1 MTMTGK
7 ERCLAALSGE
17 LPDRVPFIPN
27 IFQWFYVNK
36 YRGTLPEHL
45 GWTQNPVDVLN
56 EMGADIYST
65 HDGQVSKRTYP
76 NCGHSVEFDGKV
88 PSDTV
93 LTSFTTFDAGT
104 IRKEKIETPFGT
116 LTQTWEYRPESGA
129 PFESEHWWKDFESEY
144 PAIRYWL
151 EDTEVHLDADLW
163 HRRVERVGDDGII
176 PVILLPT
183 PLKQFHWLAGQEQA
197 TYFMLDHPREMQELA
212 QIHERNLL
220 QFLEEVVDLDDAYVL
235 EVSDNVDSLFYSPRL
250 FRSFC
255 LPTLQKAA
263 KVVHARGKYLFLHA
277 CGQLKALAPLFL
289 EAELDCVEGQAP
301 PPLGDWPLHQAR
313 ELSERLIVTGGMA
326 APQQELAGPRAAGQI
341 DAYVR
346 DLFASMGDKRRF
358 LFGSSCN
365 TSPLT
370 PYENLLSF
378 RDAAWKYGQL
388 SRR

>member
-17 LPDRVPFIPN
+17 LPDRVPFVPN

-36 YRGTLPEHL
+36 YRGTLPEYL
-45 GWTQNPVDVLN
+45 AWAQNPIDVLN
-56 EMGADIYST
+56 DMGADIYST
-65 HDGQVSKRTYP
+65 HDGQVGKRTYP
-76 NCGHSVEFDGKV
+76 NCGHSVEFGGEV
-88 PSDTV
+88 PSGAV
-93 LTSFTTFDAGT
+93 LTSFATFDAGT
-104 IRKEKIETPFGT
+104 IRKERIETPFGT

-129 PFESEHWWKDFESEY
+129 PFESEHWWKDFEAEL

-151 EDTEVHLDADLW
+151 EDTEVHLDTDLW
-163 HRRVERVGDDGII
+163 SQRIERVGQDGII
-176 PVILLPT
+176 PIILLPT

-197 TYFMLDHPREMQELA
+197 TYFMLDHHQQMQQLA
-212 QIHERNLL
+212 KIHERNLL
-220 QFLEEVVDLDDAYVL
+220 RFLEEVVDLDDVYVL

-250 FRSFC
+250 FRAFC
-255 LPTLQKAA
+255 LSTLKKAA
-263 KVVHARGKYLFLHA
+263 EMVHARGKYLFLHA

-301 PPLGDWPLHQAR
+301 PPLGDWHLHEAR
-313 ELSERLIVTGGMA
+313 ELSEGLIVCGGMA
-326 APQQELAGPRAAGQI
+326 APQQELAGPRAADQI

-346 DLFASMGDKRRF
+346 GLFASMGDKRRF

-365 TSPLT
+365 TSPMT
-370 PYENLLSF
+370 PYENLLAF

-388 SRR
+388 